1 MRLFVCGDIMPGGIL
16 PYQEKYIDETLK
28 NEMIQYDFR
37 IGTLESAIGEGYEFD
52 EVKMKGRANIIYAR
66 NEDMIR
72 LKEMGFDVVSLAN
85 NHICDLGDGGLENTI
100 AQLKQLGIQYCG
112 AGMNIEEASRPAVV
126 SKDGITVAFLAYCI
140 YDSPWLGYVKMAG
153 ENTPGVCPLEITK
166 VIDDI
171 RQAKSKYD
179 KVVVLPHWGKE
190 YSYVPLPE
198 TIEMTR
204 QMIAAGA
211 DAVMASHPH
220 IIQPLVV
227 KEGVPVC
234 YSMGNFLFPDFYMV
248 PPRPV
253 WYPNRSE
260 DLSHI
265 PEVESY
271 IFPVER
277 HVLRRWEP
285 FSRYGRAVELTIEGS
300 KITAKSIITHLSLD
314 NIVSHGVLEF
324 GMRYHLWKE
333 SFKINSNLFKTMLM
347 GLRKAKKKLVSK

>member
-153 ENTPGVCPLEITK
+153 GNTPGVCPLEITK

-198 TIEMTR
+198 TIEMTK

-227 KEGVPVC
+227 KEGATLFI
-234 YSMGNFLFPDFYMV
+234 FLK
-248 PPRPV
+248 
-253 WYPNRSE
+253 
-260 DLSHI
+260 
-265 PEVESY
+265 
-271 IFPVER
+271 
-277 HVLRRWEP
+277 
-285 FSRYGRAVELTIEGS
+285 LTIVAFETLTKLES
-300 KITAKSIITHLSLD
+300 RFSSI
-314 NIVSHGVLEF
+314 
-324 GMRYHLWKE
+324 
-333 SFKINSNLFKTMLM
+333 
-347 GLRKAKKKLVSK
+347 